1 MATYLQGVTD
11 FIPQFQPFQPDLN
24 FYGNVLQTKQT
35 QYDNN
40 WKALN
45 NMYSK
50 YYYAELTR
58 DKNVASRDA
67 FIKDAQF
74 NLKRISQLDLSL
86 EQNVR
91 QATQVF
97 RPFYENKDL
106 MKDMAWTKNRNTELA
121 GADSFRNSLDPEMN
135 KKYWEPGVQEIM
147 YKTEEFKN
155 ATDEEAMSF
164 ANVKYTPNVDILGRA
179 NEIAKD
185 FGDVQS
191 VTISGDNR
199 WVIKTKNGE
208 QLEEPLE
215 KLFQARLG
223 SDPSVQ
229 AYFKTQAY
237 VERKNYA
244 EYNAAQFNGDKNA
257 AEMSYLQDKFNV
269 MKIKNQAA
277 YKQMQEQ
284 SVVYDNKIADIKGQI
299 DAGNKDPKLKKALD
313 QYLMNKEIN
322 DQVLER
328 VKKENDLFNSNQGA
342 DQNNPY
348 GDIKSFRYKVDSGVA
363 ADLMSKKLGEAAHVY
378 AFRNYFQ
385 DMDANP
391 YQVNN
396 EKYAQNLSLM
406 NKKYQNEAALAE
418 YKAGLKQK
426 LDDRK
431 YKLDAGTHYL
441 NEKGELVEKF
451 DQAHFFTEVLD
462 AGTATSKTNLRAENE
477 VVQQRYTQN
486 YAVPYFN
493 TMMRVLTEGSTAG
506 AKLTQKQIN
515 YIINGN
521 EDKYADLNKWAKQ
534 IQSNPNTFLADK
546 VGINWMKAINTRFKT
561 FVSENSE
568 LSSIKNVQDQLATTS
583 TKFDDY
589 LLFLGESKKFE
600 RDLATGVEKELAKQG
615 IKGADLLYDEKGNK
629 RNEKQFFEALMKS
642 GQLSKEEMDNINR
655 IKRETANRT
664 GKNIVLDAV
673 TRGMTGWSVTDKILG
688 TVAKTVANA
697 DRIGPG
703 NWLDQIIESKLY
715 GNYYKE
721 AITAAS
727 QIVSDPT
734 VVSKITGRK
743 TIPGLEKISD
753 GSGMFGKAQF
763 TVINPKSSWGTYH
776 YGQVLNNIRS
786 QDLGDAKNVTLS
798 IGGISQSGA
807 ENKLS
812 DDTTRAILAELQRSM
827 DAAPKGFN
835 FRLGVAPIAMN
846 NAGKSAYIF
855 QLPPELI
862 KKLTGKENDEG
873 DVEGGLLS
881 PSQATQLMENGLSVI
896 MNRKAFNSDMYNSM
910 FVDPL
915 AAYVDRDNTYNWSDP
930 TDSRYKI
937 DISQSSI
944 GGDGSYQM
952 DYSLPVFDT
961 ETNTW
966 QIGSYTTIADN
977 AKQNLSDLR
986 DNIIQGFNGA
996 KQVNNQRVNGY

>member
-966 QIGSYTTIADN
+966 QIGNYTTIADN